1 MKYPLLKDEKV
12 TILTPYFPT
21 NDNKYGGIFVY
32 DQTKVIA
39 EYVKSVEV
47 YVIRPWFKLSRK
59 FPFISNNRSDL
70 SLLKVEK
77 NNVTLKLIRYLP
89 FPKDSIFYHLS
100 LAVSLFINKR
110 RFTDKLLIHTI
121 YPLGV
126 ALRSLKR
133 PSAIIIHGSDFRYFS
148 QNSKQM
154 KVIAEAVT
162 KSSVICVS
170 KGLKQEVEHAVSNS
184 KNILDIS
191 VIENGVE
198 IKHKNSF
205 SKCDYFNNKRVF
217 RFIFVG
223 SLIKLKGV
231 YELLEAFSKLQNKSD
246 QKCYSLTFV
255 GEGSEKSTLESIV
268 NNNSIQNVF
277 FSGPLNNDKVMSILD
292 SSDCLVLPSYQEG
305 FGRVIIE
312 MLSLGK
318 PVIAT
323 RSGGPEFILN
333 EDTGLI
339 IPPKDTNALINAM
352 ENIHKNYNSYNSE
365 KIKRYTN
372 QKYCIRKQTLKLL
385 NNIFQGID

>member
-1 MKYPLLKDEKV
+1 MKNNKI
-12 TILTPYFPT
+12 TIITPYFPT
-21 NDNKYGGIFVY
+21 SDNKYGGIFVY
-32 DQTKVIA
+32 DQAKIIA

-59 FPFISNNRSDL
+59 FPFISNNRCDL
-70 SLLKVEK
+70 SLLKIEK
-77 NNVTLKLIRYLP
+77 KNVSLRLIRYLP
-89 FPKDSIFYHLS
+89 FPKDTIFYHLS
-100 LAVSLFINKR
+100 LAVSIFINKW
-110 RFTDKLLIHTI
+110 RFTDKLLIHTV

-126 ALRSLKR
+126 AIRSFKR

-154 KVIAEAVT
+154 KVITEAIART
-162 KSSVICVS
+162 SVICVS
-170 KGLKQEVEHAVSNS
+170 EGLKKEIEHAVSNS
-184 KNILDIS
+184 KNNSSNTLDIS

-198 IKHKNSF
+198 IKQKNNF
-205 SKCDYFNNKRVF
+205 SRYDYSNNKRAF

-231 YELLEAFSKLQNKSD
+231 YELLEAFSKLQNKSG

-255 GEGSEKSTLESIV
+255 GDGPEKSTLESIV
-268 NNNSIQNVF
+268 NNNSIQDVF
-277 FSGPLNNDKVMSILD
+277 FAGPLNNDKVMSILD

-339 IPPKDTNALINAM
+339 VPPKDVNALVNAM
-352 ENIHKNYNSYNSE
+352 ENIHKNSNSYNSE
-365 KIKRYTN
+365 KIIRYTKQN
-372 QKYCIRKQTLKLL
+372 YCIRKQTLRLL
-385 NNIFQGID
+385 NHIFKI